1 MMKKIMKVCVLIVK
15 NLHFLRIKMNSI
27 LHFCPKCQSALI
39 KFDMPTDQDKTIPA
53 VGCSN
58 NSCGFYKS
66 MDMYVEY
73 LDDC

>member
-1 MMKKIMKVCVLIVK
+1 MREYVLIVK
-15 NLHFLRIKMNSI
+15 TMQHLRKQNMNSI

-39 KFDMPTDQDKTIPA
+39 KFDMFAGGDKTIPA

-58 NSCGFYKS
+58 NSCGFYKE
-66 MDMYVEY
+66 MDLYKEY

>member
-1 MMKKIMKVCVLIVK
+1 
-15 NLHFLRIKMNSI
+15 MNSI

-39 KFDMPTDQDKTIPA
+39 KFDMFAGGDKTIPA

-58 NSCGFYKS
+58 NSCGFYKE
-66 MDMYVEY
+66 MDLYKEY